1 MAQQSNARFA
11 FSPPPHAAE
20 SEIATL
26 DKLGSL
32 VITSPRLRGGEM
44 PVRLWVL
51 YVVWF
56 LFSASV
62 CGISLAFLVLFIQ
75 GRQTFFSLPAIVVG
89 LVGGA
94 GLLLECIVG
103 IRFDMKSL
111 EKARSTDAH

>member
-1 MAQQSNARFA
+1 
-11 FSPPPHAAE
+11 
-20 SEIATL
+20 
-26 DKLGSL
+26 
-32 VITSPRLRGGEM
+32 M

-62 CGISLAFLVLFIQ
+62 FGISLAFLVLFVQ
-75 GRQTFFSLPAIVVG
+75 GKSTFFSPSAIVVG

-111 EKARSTDAH
+111 GKVRSTDVH

>member
-1 MAQQSNARFA
+1 MTQHSNAKFA
-11 FSPPPHAAE
+11 FSAPTHTVE

-56 LFSASV
+56 LFSVSV
-62 CGISLAFLVLFIQ
+62 FGISLALLVLFV
-75 GRQTFFSLPAIVVG
+75 RDRPTFFSLPAIVVG
-89 LVGGA
+89 LVGSA

-103 IRFDMKSL
+103 IRYDMKSL
-111 EKARSTDAH
+111 EKARSTDVH

>member
-1 MAQQSNARFA
+1 MAHHSNAKVN
-11 FSPPPHAAE
+11 FSPSTRVADR
-20 SEIATL
+20 EIATL
-26 DKLGSL
+26 DRLGSL

-51 YVVWF
+51 YSVWF

-62 CGISLAFLVLFIQ
+62 FGISLAFLVLSIQ
-75 GRQTFFSLPAIVVG
+75 GRPTFFSLPAIVVG

-103 IRFDMKSL
+103 IRFDMKS
-111 EKARSTDAH
+111 